1 MTSAVVIGNGESR
14 KQVDISLLRKD
25 NILVGCN
32 AIHRELDVDHLVC
45 VDRRMID
52 ESLANPKTQFTT
64 IYVRENWFEYYKDTR
79 NNQNIKAVPTL
90 PFPITQR
97 ADEPFHW
104 GSGGYAVM
112 VAVELGCNK
121 ITLLGFDLYGI
132 DNKVNNVY
140 KDTPNYQPADSR
152 AVDPSYWIYQIGLI
166 FKYFPEI
173 EFEIVNR
180 QDWSMPEQWKYPNVK
195 FKSLTVDI

>member
-97 ADEPFHW
+97 ADEPFH
-104 GSGGYAVM
+104 
-112 VAVELGCNK
+112 
-121 ITLLGFDLYGI
+121 
-132 DNKVNNVY
+132 
-140 KDTPNYQPADSR
+140 
-152 AVDPSYWIYQIGLI
+152 
-166 FKYFPEI
+166 
-173 EFEIVNR
+173 
-180 QDWSMPEQWKYPNVK
+180 
-195 FKSLTVDI
+195 